1 MQSKAKFGL
10 LHFIITL
17 VIVSCTPKSVTNP
30 NENFTVTVNNGYGS
44 ASYKAGDTVHIWS
57 RECADNETFA
67 RWSGDTASFAG
78 KNEWHTWFIMPAQ
91 NIKVTASFRS
101 VNYSMTYER
110 IMGKNTRK
118 KVYYNLSPS
127 NKGIVYLFHGAGGS
141 ASYWVDNYEPVALIK
156 DLIANGFGVIVTEAE
171 EVSLNKDLNGDGAL
185 RWNTTTLDS
194 NTNVDFANINV
205 ITDTFYN
212 RGLANRSIPSYS
224 IGQSNGGSCSIVV
237 SSYFKFKAGVAYC
250 AAGGA
255 AGSIIN
261 TTQTPILFCL
271 QQLDNNSLMGA
282 TGNAN
287 AIKNSG
293 DLKARGI
300 CSSSFTNITSPLY
313 PNRFAR
319 NSVISTALSKSIYNE
334 IKANGL
340 LNSSDYFSG
349 YNNRLWSAVSASPQN
364 FPTIASLTN
373 AQQNIVNEQLNC
385 ITTAHQFYSDHNIA
399 TIKFLNNPCS
409 VN

>member
-1 MQSKAKFGL
+1 M
-10 LHFIITL
+10 
-17 VIVSCTPKSVTNP
+17 
-30 NENFTVTVNNGYGS
+30 
-44 ASYKAGDTVHIWS
+44 
-57 RECADNETFA
+57 
-67 RWSGDTASFAG
+67 
-78 KNEWHTWFIMPAQ
+78 
-91 NIKVTASFRS
+91 
-101 VNYSMTYER
+101 
-110 IMGKNTRK
+110 
-118 KVYYNLSPS
+118 
-127 NKGIVYLFHGAGGS
+127 
-141 ASYWVDNYEPVALIK
+141 
-156 DLIANGFGVIVTEAE
+156 
-171 EVSLNKDLNGDGAL
+171 
-185 RWNTTTLDS
+185 LDP
-194 NTNVDFANINV
+194 NVDFANIKA
-205 ITDTFYN
+205 ITDTFYK
-212 RGLANRSIPSYS
+212 RGLVNKSIPRYG

-261 TTQTPILFCL
+261 TTNTPILFCL
-271 QQLDNNSLMGA
+271 EQLDNNSLMGA

-319 NSVISTALSKSIYNE
+319 NSIISTTLSNSIFNE

-340 LNSSDYFSG
+340 LDASNHFSG
-349 YNNRLWSAVSASPQN
+349 YYNRLWTAVNASPQH
-364 FPTIASLTN
+364 FPIITTLTS
-373 AQQNIVNEQLNC
+373 AQQSVVNEQLNC

-399 TIKFLNNPCS
+399 TIKFLNDPCS